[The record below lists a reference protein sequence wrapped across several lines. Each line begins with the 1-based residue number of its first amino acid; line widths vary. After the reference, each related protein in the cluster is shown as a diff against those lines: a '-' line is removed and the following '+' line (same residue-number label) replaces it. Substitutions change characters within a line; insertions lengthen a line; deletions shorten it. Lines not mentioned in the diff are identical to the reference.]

1 MKRRAIA
8 VVGLALMAATAAPTS
23 GAAQLLPPPAT
34 VFQACSVAHP
44 GSVAATFS
52 WSETPGALQTWVDL
66 SLFDNGFLPDTF
78 LGVGREVFPGNTF
91 TWDGI
96 LPGLRHFYRVNVFY
110 PDGWVTVAWGSFVS
124 MQGCPKPTASRG
136 GVADIKCTGN
146 FVGATFTWVPGGG
159 TIQWLDLATSPDA
172 MATDVYYS
180 QGPLPADTGSFRLL
194 IPANTSYWWRVNT
207 YSALGWSPSP
217 VWSLVHVY
225 CGPQAPPA
233 APPTPVPPPPP
244 TPIPPSVPTPPE
256 TGLTPTQQQ
265 AIVDQ
270 YLACQDAW
278 TMGSALELNVHR
290 DTYSQRQFQMLQTYL
305 SSNCVGIGVRLASIP
320 GAREAWCFDMLTNG
334 SAVSGLIEILRGY
347 GNPTYF
353 LDFAKREID
362 GFLAAARC

>member
-1 MKRRAIA
+1 MKRLAIA
-8 VVGLALMAATAAPTS
+8 AVGLALVLAMGASTR
-23 GAAQLLPPPAT
+23 GAAQPPPPPAT
-34 VFQACSVAHP
+34 IFQACSVAYP
-44 GSVAATFS
+44 GSIAVTFA
-52 WSETPGALQTWVDL
+52 WPETPGALQTWVDL
-66 SLFDNGFLPDTF
+66 SLFHNGFLPDTF
-78 LGVGREVFPGNTF
+78 LGVGRVVFPGSTF

-96 LPGLRHFYRVNVFY
+96 LPGVRHFYRVNVFY
-110 PDGWVTVAWGSFVS
+110 PDGWATVASGSFTT
-124 MQGCPKPTASRG
+124 MADCPKPTADRG
-136 GVADIKCTGN
+136 GFTNLNCSGDSVD
-146 FVGATFTWVPGGG
+146 ATFAWIPGGG
-159 TIQWLDLATSPDA
+159 TTQWLDLAGSPEA
-172 MATDVYYS
+172 MAQDVYQS
-180 QGPLPADTGSFRLL
+180 FGPLPADTTSFRVLL
-194 IPANTSYWWRVNT
+194 PTSTNLWWRVNT

-233 APPTPVPPPPP
+233 APPTPVPPP
-244 TPIPPSVPTPPE
+244 VPTPPQ

-278 TMGSALELNVHR
+278 TMGSALELNIHR
-290 DTYSQRQFQMLQTYL
+290 DTYSQRQFEMLQTYL

-347 GNPTYF
+347 GSPTYF